1 MKTDKRTIA
10 KYIRLYAIGLWGV
23 VSFIYIAGEP
33 IDENM
38 PIGEFCLLK
47 LLGFASLGLCALV
60 AKRLN
65 KAGKLPDMEDDE
77 NDCKI

>member
-10 KYIRLYAIGLWGV
+10 KYIRLYSIGLWGV

-38 PIGEFCLLK
+38 PIGDFCLLK
-47 LLGFASLGLCALV
+47 MLGFVSLGLCMLV
-60 AKRLN
+60 GKRLN
-65 KAGKLPDMEDDE
+65 KAGRLPEMEDSE

>member
-10 KYIRLYAIGLWGV
+10 QHIRLYAIGLWGV
-23 VSFIYIAGEP
+23 LSILYIAGEP

-38 PIGEFCLLK
+38 AIGEFCILK
-47 LLGFASLGLCALV
+47 LIGFASLGLCMLV
-60 AKRLN
+60 GNKWN
-65 KAGKLPDMEDDE
+65 KAGKLPDMEDDK

>member
-23 VSFIYIAGEP
+23 ISFIYIAGEP
-33 IDENM
+33 IDEIM

-47 LLGFASLGLCALV
+47 LLGFASLGLCMLV
-60 AKRLN
+60 GKRLN
-65 KAGKLPDMEDDE
+65 KAGKLPDMEDNE
-77 NDCKI
+77 NDCEL